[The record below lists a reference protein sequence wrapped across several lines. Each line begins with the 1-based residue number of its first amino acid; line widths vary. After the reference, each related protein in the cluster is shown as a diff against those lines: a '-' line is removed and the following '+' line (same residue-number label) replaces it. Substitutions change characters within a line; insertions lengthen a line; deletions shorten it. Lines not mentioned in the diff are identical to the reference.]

1 MENGS
6 GYFKRL
12 ENYDEFRFV
21 KKKNRE
27 RKVLMNNNGIKLNIF
42 IKSNSYT
49 RFIL

>member
-21 KKKNRE
+21 KKKIENE
-27 RKVLMNNNGIKLNIF
+27 KF
-42 IKSNSYT
+42 
-49 RFIL
+49 